1 MNMEKIIS
9 LILISVTTLT
19 IGFSQEC
26 DCESNFYW
34 VKNTF
39 EENDAGFQ
47 YVIDQKGV
55 PAYEVHNSEIYN
67 KIKKVKS
74 DDECME
80 IIYEWLKFFRS
91 GHISISKIQNQNN
104 NSQSVSISQSQTVID
119 WETVKIDQKE
129 FEKYLSAKKEAD
141 LEGIWEIPSYVIGIK
156 KFKDEYKGFIV
167 TSDAE
172 NWRPFE
178 LKLRINADQKSGTF
192 YMRDKS
198 SVEFSKVVFIGKSYV
213 QLGNNFNLRRISPEF
228 ETDKDTETYIKSV
241 SSQRPYL
248 EQLNP
253 TTLLLRIPS
262 FNSYQKHDIDSVIL
276 ANKSKLENTENLI
289 IDLRNNS
296 GGSDRSYAEI
306 LPYIYTNPFRIVNT
320 IFYSTRLNNQR
331 MLDFYENYEKYGI
344 PEEDREE
351 YKKTYEMLNENLG
364 QFVFLEGG
372 LEGKIIRERKLDKIL
387 PYPENVGIIINS
399 QNGSTTE
406 QFLLAAKQSKKVKL
420 FGTTTMGVLDFSNM
434 YFVNSPCN
442 EFRLGYA
449 LSKSLR
455 IPDMT
460 VDGKGI
466 QPDYYIDKSIPAH
479 KWINF
484 VSETLNEE

>member
-1 MNMEKIIS
+1 
-9 LILISVTTLT
+9 
-19 IGFSQEC
+19 
-26 DCESNFYW
+26 
-34 VKNTF
+34 
-39 EENDAGFQ
+39 
-47 YVIDQKGV
+47 
-55 PAYEVHNSEIYN
+55 
-67 KIKKVKS
+67 
-74 DDECME
+74 
-80 IIYEWLKFFRS
+80 
-91 GHISISKIQNQNN
+91 
-104 NSQSVSISQSQTVID
+104 
-119 WETVKIDQKE
+119 
-129 FEKYLSAKKEAD
+129 
-141 LEGIWEIPSYVIGIK
+141 
-156 KFKDEYKGFIV
+156 
-167 TSDAE
+167 
-172 NWRPFE
+172 
-178 LKLRINADQKSGTF
+178 
-192 YMRDKS
+192 
-198 SVEFSKVVFIGKSYV
+198 
-213 QLGNNFNLRRISPEF
+213 
-228 ETDKDTETYIKSV
+228 
-241 SSQRPYL
+241 
-248 EQLNP
+248 
-253 TTLLLRIPS
+253 
-262 FNSYQKHDIDSVIL
+262 L